1 MPEQRV
7 AELEKSQE
15 NVRLASATERNI
27 ESVASLERR
36 FLDERTW
43 LDKLADAIGGFSGS
57 IYFVL
62 LHIVGLAAWFLI
74 NTGHFF
80 GVREFDPFP
89 FILLAMVVS
98 VEAVLLS
105 TFVLMKQN
113 RMAQRADERD
123 HLNLQIDL
131 LAEEEITKMLQMQR
145 LICRQLG
152 INEVLEDPVAEEMSQ
167 STSVNRLAEQL
178 REKLPKEPA
187 A

>member
-1 MPEQRV
+1 MADPQ
-7 AELEKSQE
+7 QDGH
-15 NVRLASATERNI
+15 LASATERNI
-27 ESVASLERR
+27 ETVANLERR
-36 FLDERTW
+36 FLRDRRW
-43 LDKLADAIGGFSGS
+43 LDYIADAIAGFSGS

-62 LHIVGLAAWFLI
+62 IHVVWLTLWFLI

-80 GVREFDPFP
+80 GLPKFDPYP

-113 RMAQRADERD
+113 RMSQRVDQRD

-131 LAEEEITKMLQMQR
+131 LAEEEITKILQLQRAICQR
-145 LICRQLG
+145 LG
-152 INEVLEDPVAEEMSQ
+152 IDTAERDPNVKEMAETTPLQ
-167 STSVNRLAEQL
+167 TLADEL
-178 REKLPKEPA
+178 KEKLPKEPA

>member
-1 MPEQRV
+1 MGDLEQGN
-7 AELEKSQE
+7 LG
-15 NVRLASATERNI
+15 SATERNI
-27 ESVASLERR
+27 QTVANLERR

-62 LHIVGLAAWFLI
+62 LHVVGLSVWFLI

-80 GVREFDPFP
+80 GVRKFDPFP

-113 RMAQRADERD
+113 RMAERAEQRD

-145 LICRQLG
+145 LICERLG
-152 INEVLEDPVAEEMSQ
+152 ITEAFEDPVAQEMSK
-167 STSVNRLAEQL
+167 STSVKTLAQEL
-178 REKLPKEPA
+178 REKLSKEPA

>member
-1 MPEQRV
+1 VGDLEQGY
-7 AELEKSQE
+7 LG
-15 NVRLASATERNI
+15 SATERNI
-27 ESVASLERR
+27 QTVANLERR

-62 LHIVGLAAWFLI
+62 LHVVGLSVWFLI

-80 GVREFDPFP
+80 GVRKFDPFP
-89 FILLAMVVS
+89 FILLAMIVS

-113 RMAQRADERD
+113 RMAERAEQRD

-145 LICRQLG
+145 LICERLG
-152 INEVLEDPVAEEMSQ
+152 ITEAFEDPVAQEMSK
-167 STSVNRLAEQL
+167 STSVKTLAQEL
-178 REKLPKEPA
+178 REKLSKEPA